1 MLDRVENSRSTAQG
15 PDGGAAALVSYAE
28 IGLFLRRYC
37 WTILAFIAI
46 SLAIAAAYV
55 LTATPEFTARAQL
68 LIDARIP
75 TILREQTGETGNPI
89 DSPQV
94 ESQIAVLRSEEIALT
109 VIDKLGLRKHPEFA
123 APPPGFAARLLSL
136 ATGKPPEPPRFD
148 SEAEASRL
156 AIRLFLSRLD
166 VRREGMSHAIDIT
179 FTAFDPSL
187 AADIANAI
195 AEAYVADQLATRAR
209 TVRQGT
215 EWLEERIEQIRN
227 RMNAAALTV
236 QEFKAKRDYR
246 IKRDRENGAAGAAG
260 GDAERSDSNT
270 LDELESRAFA
280 YRKIYENLLQTYAQT
295 VELQSFP
302 VANARI
308 ITKAARPSSKSY
320 PRTALVLALGLMGGA
335 LVGFGFSFMRY
346 SLDRSVRTAAQIRE
360 CIGIE
365 CVAQLPRLERIRLFG
380 HGHGAKAHERLLAYV
395 HQVGRHRRGALT
407 RFLEVENA
415 PFSRFTDGMK
425 RVKTALSLTIK
436 AQPIR
441 CIGLSSALPGEGK
454 STVSANL
461 AGIYASSG
469 QRTIIVDAD
478 IHNSAIS
485 RAFAP
490 KAQSGLIE
498 VLNGAAKV
506 QDCIVRCRDGLDV
519 LPTASSQRVA
529 HSNNLLASERMQRLL
544 RELTESYDIV
554 IVDLPPVQPVVD
566 ALAVG
571 SFLDA
576 VLLIAEWGRTPVNLL
591 AETARALRMARATL
605 LGVVLTKVAPNAIDD
620 YGSAVMARYY

>member
-1 MLDRVENSRSTAQG
+1 MLDRVENSRSTVAQDAESG
-15 PDGGAAALVSYAE
+15 PQAFVSYAE
-28 IGLFLRRYC
+28 IGLFLRRYF
-37 WTILAFIAI
+37 WTIFASVAIAM
-46 SLAIAAAYV
+46 AIAAAYV

-109 VIDKLGLRKHPEFA
+109 VIDKLSLRKHPEFA
-123 APPPGFAARLLSL
+123 APPPGLAARLVGL
-136 ATGKPPEPPRFD
+136 ATGKPPEPPRFE
-148 SEAEASRL
+148 SEAEATRL

-179 FTAFDPSL
+179 FTAYDPAL

-246 IKRDRENGAAGAAG
+246 IKRDRENGQAGPAG
-260 GDAERSDSNT
+260 GDGERSDSNT

-308 ITKAARPSSKSY
+308 ITKAARPSSKSH

-335 LVGFGFSFMRY
+335 LVGFGFSFVRY

-380 HGHGAKAHERLLAYV
+380 RGAKAHQRLLAYV
-395 HQVGRHRRGALT
+395 HHVGRHRSGALT

-415 PFSRFTDGMK
+415 PFSRFTDGIK

-461 AGIYASSG
+461 AGTYASSG

-490 KAQSGLIE
+490 KAESGLIE
-498 VLNGAAKV
+498 VLSGASSV

-519 LPTASSQRVA
+519 LPTVTSQRVA

-544 RELTESYDIV
+544 RELADSYDIV

-576 VLLIAEWGRTPVNLL
+576 VLLIAEWGRTPVSLL

-605 LGVVLTKVAPNAIDD
+605 LGVVLTKVAPGAIDD
-620 YGSAVMARYY
+620 YGSAAIARYY